1 MTEVIL
7 MSTAKQELSELLE
20 KQPEDSSSEELIRE
34 LAFHLMI
41 QRGIADADAG
51 KLAPNEELDARIRSW
66 GD

>member
-1 MTEVIL
+1 

-51 KLAPNEELDARIRSW
+51 KLVPNEELDARIRSW
-66 GD
+66 GN